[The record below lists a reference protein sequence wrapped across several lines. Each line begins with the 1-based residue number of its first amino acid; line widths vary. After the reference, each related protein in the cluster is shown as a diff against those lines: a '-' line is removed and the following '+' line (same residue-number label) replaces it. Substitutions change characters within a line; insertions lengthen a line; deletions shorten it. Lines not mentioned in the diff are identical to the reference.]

1 MTTTLPHSR
10 MNFSHITTLIRKEWA
25 ELYKNT
31 LVLSTVLF
39 MPFLFAVLP
48 LAILWSTSGFESS
61 MEAITSDMPAQF
73 RGLCE
78 GLTGGECNQVFI
90 ASQFT
95 LLFMFIPLIVPA
107 TIAPYAIVGEKTQ
120 RSLEPLLATPI
131 GTAAFLIGK
140 MLAAIIPGILATWA
154 AFIVYV
160 IGARFLVISDLAFAR
175 LFSVQW
181 LLAVFI
187 AGPLLAVLSATLALM
202 VSSRSNEPR
211 AAQQVAGLIVLPLV
225 FLFIGQMSGLLFLSP
240 GLVFIAIVALFVID
254 AILIYLAVQIFER
267 EAILTRWS

>member
-1 MTTTLPHSR
+1 
-10 MNFSHITTLIRKEWA
+10 MNISNITTIIRKEWA

-61 MEAITSDMPAQF
+61 MDAITSEMPAQF

-131 GTAAFLIGK
+131 TTVKFLVGK
-140 MLAAIIPGILATWA
+140 MLAAIIPGVLATWA
-154 AFIVYV
+154 PFAVYM
-160 IGARFLVISDLAFAR
+160 IGARFLVESDLAFSR
-175 LFSVQW
+175 LFSLQW

-211 AAQQVAGLIVLPLV
+211 AAQQVASLIVIPLV
-225 FLFIGQMSGLLFLSP
+225 LLFIGQMSGLLFLSP
-240 GLVFIAIVALFVID
+240 GLVFIAILALIIID
-254 AILIYLAVQIFER
+254 MILIYLAVQVFDR
-267 EAILTRWS
+267 EAILTRWA